1 MSSSNADSIF
11 SAPVRQRLLDQLQRG
26 SSPSFSWEK
35 LGDRIN
41 LDQMFVLIDGILPF
55 EVCLYYQVLPL
66 FVEGSQLNLGMV
78 SPEDE
83 VAFEYIRRII
93 SYLNY
98 ALVSRP
104 ITSEAHQSVLTTY
117 LSYTAKKPRRTPNPY
132 RSIIRSQNEKVKA
145 IDAGDRLTFY
155 LDDSHPSDTDA
166 FDLSAPMPL
175 STSTFHQQTAHQ
187 QTIHQ
192 QTIHQQTIHQQTA
205 HQPTA
210 QNIEPPILISPLPT
224 LNIKSCH
231 STSSV
236 DTLVSLPA
244 DELLQ
249 ELFARVLESGIGRLY
264 FESDTPQGRILWSQ
278 DGVLQSA
285 IENLAPLALQAV
297 IDQLKAMAQLP
308 LQPLEK
314 TEQVAVE
321 YLYQENRLLLR
332 FQFMLSSNGESATV
346 QILRG
351 AALKFYQQQQMSK
364 LERDALGIA
373 KQLQV
378 KLSEIRDRAQ
388 AESGLAGARFDVLP
402 NLNQLLQNIEQDL
415 NNWVNPS

>member
-11 SAPVRQRLLDQLQRG
+11 SAPVRQRLLDQLRRG

-55 EVCLYYQVLPL
+55 EACLYYQVLPL
-66 FVEGSQLNLGMV
+66 FVDDNQLNLGMV
-78 SPEDE
+78 SPEDG

-98 ALVSRP
+98 SLVSRP

-117 LSYTAKKPRRTPNPY
+117 LSYTAKRPRRTPNPY
-132 RSIIRSQNEKVKA
+132 RSAIRSTKKKA
-145 IDAGDRLTFY
+145 VEAGDRLTFL
-155 LDDSHPSDTDA
+155 LDDSNPSEAETLDLFPPA
-166 FDLSAPMPL
+166 PLSASASP
-175 STSTFHQQTAHQ
+175 SNSATK
-187 QTIHQ
+187 
-192 QTIHQQTIHQQTA
+192 
-205 HQPTA
+205 
-210 QNIEPPILISPLPT
+210 EPIPPSVAAPALISPLPALISPLPA
-224 LNIKSCH
+224 LNIASRYGA
-231 STSSV
+231 SSV
-236 DTLVSLPA
+236 DTLASLPA
-244 DELLQ
+244 EDLLQ
-249 ELFARVLESGIGRLY
+249 ELFARVLDSGIGRLY
-264 FESDTPQGRILWSQ
+264 FECGVQGRILWSQ
-278 DGVLQSA
+278 DGVLQSV
-285 IENLAPLALQAV
+285 IENLALPALQAA

-308 LQPLEK
+308 LQPLQK
-314 TEQVAVE
+314 TEQVEVE
-321 YLYQENRLLLR
+321 YLYQQSRVLLR
-332 FQFMLSSNGESATV
+332 FQFMLSPHGEAATV

-351 AALKFYQQQQMSK
+351 AALKFYQQQQISK

-402 NLNQLLQNIEQDL
+402 NLNKLLQNMGQDL
-415 NNWVNPS
+415 NDWVNPS

>member
-11 SAPVRQRLLDQLQRG
+11 SAPVQQRLLDQLRQG

-55 EVCLYYQVLPL
+55 EACLYYQVLPL
-66 FVEGSQLNLGMV
+66 FVDDNQLNLGMV

-98 ALVSRP
+98 SLVSLP

-117 LSYTAKKPRRTPNPY
+117 LSHSAKKPRRTPNPY
-132 RSIIRSQNEKVKA
+132 RSSIRAKKEKV
-145 IDAGDRLTFY
+145 INSGDRLTFL
-155 LDDSHPSDTDA
+155 LDDSNPSEIETL
-166 FDLSAPMPL
+166 DLSAPDP
-175 STSTFHQQTAHQ
+175 SAPNFSAPVS
-187 QTIHQ
+187 
-192 QTIHQQTIHQQTA
+192 
-205 HQPTA
+205 PTA
-210 QNIEPPILISPLPT
+210 AAIPELVSQSIDTPALISPLPT
-224 LNIKSCH
+224 LNIESRY
-231 STSSV
+231 SANSV
-236 DTLVSLPA
+236 ETLANLPSH
-244 DELLQ
+244 DLLQ

-264 FESDTPQGRILWSQ
+264 FECGTLQGRILWSQ
-278 DGVLQSA
+278 DGVLQSVM
-285 IENLAPLALQAV
+285 ENLTFPTLQAV
-297 IDQLKAMAQLP
+297 IDQLKVMAQLP
-308 LQPLEK
+308 LLPLQK
-314 TEQVAVE
+314 TEQVEVE
-321 YLYQENRLLLR
+321 YLYQRSRVLLR
-332 FQFMLSSNGESATV
+332 FQFMLSSPGEAATV

-351 AALKFYQQQQMSK
+351 AALKFYQRQQISK

-402 NLNQLLQNIEQDL
+402 NLNQLLQNMGQDL
-415 NNWVNPS
+415 NDWVNPS